1 MYLLTVDVERWA
13 NPPPMS
19 SFRSLPS
26 GVRIAQPQQGQ
37 SSASVGS
44 TNNNNNTPEA
54 LPSAPPA
61 TNQSET
67 PSGAN
72 SSQSSVISPRAAE
85 EEPITMETE
94 NPPIANEENSANT
107 SKSVDFNAKKLSL
120 TALEPK
126 ASCSSS
132 ISTESLEVEIARM
145 KEQRT
150 CKVCMDNEV
159 GVVFLPCGHL
169 ICCVNCAPSLKDC
182 AVCRTPIQGTVRTFM
197 S

>member
-1 MYLLTVDVERWA
+1 MTVDVERWA

-37 SSASVGS
+37 SPASSSGG
-44 TNNNNNTPEA
+44 TNNNNTPTA
-54 LPSAPPA
+54 LPSAPLA

-72 SSQSSVISPRAAE
+72 SSQTSVISPRVPAAE
-85 EEPITMETE
+85 QQPITMETE
-94 NPPIANEENSANT
+94 NPPVVANEENPPNT

-120 TALEPK
+120 TSLEPK
-126 ASCSSS
+126 PSCSSS
-132 ISTESLEVEIARM
+132 MSTESLEVEIARM

-150 CKVCMDNEV
+150 CKVCMDSEV